1 MSNYTGLQRYVRT
14 HKFFNSKS
22 NPQYDYEKLNYV
34 KAPNIETIR
43 EYQKQQIQNKSD
55 LILKKNINKYN
66 NLNKMILSGDINT
79 IKGYE
84 QGEDLTFENALKKI
98 FDPLNEAQGEAYYIS
113 NTKGTSYLWD
123 DLSDKLLLLCQTIE
137 DVTKTLQFNNVVS
150 DAELEQMFGLFKN
163 LDFNDAYQVANYM
176 NKLKGDILE
185 NFGVQWSKKV
195 GLDAVRTA
203 KIVVSGAKQKEWN
216 GQLIQ
221 DIMFLSKSKAELMK
235 DVLIQY
241 KDSTGMHEI
250 PLQDFLDKLDK
261 NSGEETLTISDN
273 TYRLLE
279 DLSTLNVQA
288 KAGKRQMLWNIN
300 DRSSVAIRQYEE
312 DDWGKMGFSSLSA
325 KHTLFLLQTIA
336 ADDPHQFVQT
346 QGTIINRLANYGL
359 ATVLWKVL
367 NLNMTRYGNQFMLT
381 PKGFVSYAE
390 RFSDLLDQ
398 SSKFYAS
405 IQGGVSISADM
416 LDVKRDIKIAN
427 LKTR

>member
-1 MSNYTGLQRYVRT
+1 MSNYTGLQRYVKT

-34 KAPNIETIR
+34 KAPNIEAIR
-43 EYQKQQIQNKSD
+43 EYQKQQLQSKSD

-66 NLNKMILSGDINT
+66 NLNQMILSGDINT
-79 IKGYE
+79 IKEYKQE
-84 QGEDLTFENALKKI
+84 EDITFENALKKI
-98 FDPLNEAQGEAYYIS
+98 LDPLNEAQGEAYQIS
-113 NTKGTSYLWD
+113 NTKGLGGLWN
-123 DLSDKLLLLCQTIE
+123 DLCIKLLLLDQTIE
-137 DVTKTLQFNNVVS
+137 NVTKTLQFNNVVS
-150 DAELEQMFGLFKN
+150 DAELGKMFELLNN
-163 LDFNDAYQVANYM
+163 LDFKDAFQVANYM

-185 NFGVQWSKKV
+185 NFGIQWSKKV

-203 KIVVSGAKQKEWN
+203 KIVVSGAKQQKWN

-221 DIMFLSKSKAELMK
+221 DIMFLNTSKVELMK

-241 KDSTGMHEI
+241 KDSAGIHEV

-261 NSGEETLTISDN
+261 NSGEDTLTISDN

-336 ADDPHQFVQT
+336 ADDPHYFVRT

-398 SSKFYAS
+398 SSGFYAS

-416 LDVKRDIKIAN
+416 LDTKRNIKIAN
-427 LKTR
+427 LKSR